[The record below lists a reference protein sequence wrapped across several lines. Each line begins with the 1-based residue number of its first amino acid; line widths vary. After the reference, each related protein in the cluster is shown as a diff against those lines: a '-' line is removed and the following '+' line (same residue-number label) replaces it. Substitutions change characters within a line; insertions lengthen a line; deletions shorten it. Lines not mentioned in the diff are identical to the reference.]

1 MTAPVVFFT
10 YSRLAGA
17 GMGQSADYRQNA
29 AECLR
34 LARSARSVEQKNIL
48 TEMAQTWAILAEQ
61 ADLLEQR
68 DQATVRQARRG
79 VAGQ

>member
-10 YSRLAGA
+10 CSWLAGA